1 MQYPFPPPPPGY
13 LVVLVARWLLV
24 VWTLFAVGILIVRL
38 RNWKFIRVR
47 ELAFWS
53 CAALISAIVSK
64 YGICRYR
71 AFDNNDW
78 LMPTVMAAMSVSVA
92 GAAMGLSKLYADRS
106 GQAKTNLPEAS
117 VAIAIVCVLVAL
129 LIEEPVDS
137 SGAGQNCRRNLRELG
152 LAMHNYQDEHGAFPS
167 FRRGDEPVSWRVS
180 LLPSLDQLPLFDSY
194 DQSLPWNRPPNDKA
208 ALQRVKE
215 FVCSANYAEKHNQGW
230 WFTSYSLPTGS
241 HTVGDNS
248 AGTPINRITDGLSTT
263 LLVVE
268 ACGSQII
275 WTEPRD
281 VDITAQ
287 PTGIN
292 LKGSKPGHSSGWL
305 SSYHRGGTYVTLAD
319 GSVRFLSAKTDPS
332 ILKKLA
338 TIDGGEDLRSSDFE
352 R

>member
-106 GQAKTNLPEAS
+106 GQAKTTLPEAS
-117 VAIAIVCVLVAL
+117 VAIAIVCVLFAL

-194 DQSLPWNRPPNDKA
+194 DQSLPWNRPQTTRRHYSGSKNLFVPQTTPRSTIRGGGSHRIPCRRDLIPWVTI
-208 ALQRVKE
+208 LQEHR
-215 FVCSANYAEKHNQGW
+215 S
-230 WFTSYSLPTGS
+230 TGS
-241 HTVGDNS
+241 PTAS
-248 AGTPINRITDGLSTT
+248 APRCLS
-263 LLVVE
+263 
-268 ACGSQII
+268 
-275 WTEPRD
+275 
-281 VDITAQ
+281 
-287 PTGIN
+287 
-292 LKGSKPGHSSGWL
+292 SKPAVRRSSG
-305 SSYHRGGTYVTLAD
+305 
-319 GSVRFLSAKTDPS
+319 PS
-332 ILKKLA
+332 REMS
-338 TIDGGEDLRSSDFE
+338 TSPRSPREST
-352 R
+352 